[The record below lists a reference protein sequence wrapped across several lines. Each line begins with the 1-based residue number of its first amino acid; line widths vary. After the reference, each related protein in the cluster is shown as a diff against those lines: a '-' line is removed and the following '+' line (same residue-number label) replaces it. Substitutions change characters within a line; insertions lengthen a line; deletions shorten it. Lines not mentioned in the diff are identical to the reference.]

1 MKRKLAVDIDNTI
14 WDLVTPWLNYYNRRH
29 NDDVKYEDVTEYSFF
44 DIIKNI
50 TREEMLGLLN
60 ENEFWSEVKPYP
72 SSYKYLKKLNDE
84 FELYIATS
92 TSYRTPREKFDK
104 LFTFFDFL
112 TEDQLITISK
122 KQLLNVDIMIDDC
135 VDCLINGNYTRILID
150 TPYNR
155 DVADNTL
162 IRVKDLKD
170 AYEFLQ
176 GIKNGG

>member
-14 WDLVTPWLNYYNRRH
+14 WDLITPWLNYYNKRH

-50 TREEMLGLLN
+50 TREEMLGLLT
-60 ENEFWSEVKPYP
+60 ENEFWLEVIPYP
-72 SSYKYLKKLNDE
+72 DSYKYLKKLNDE

-92 TSYRTPREKFDK
+92 TSYKTPREKFDK

-112 TEDQLITISK
+112 EEDQLIITSK

-135 VDCLINGNYTRILID
+135 IDCLVGGDYMKLLID
-150 TPYNR
+150 TPYNKNI
-155 DVADNTL
+155 ADSSL
-162 IRVKDLKD
+162 IRVKDLKE

-176 GIKNGG
+176 MN

>member
-14 WDLVTPWLNYYNRRH
+14 WDLITPWLNYYNKRH

-44 DIIKNI
+44 NIIKNI
-50 TREEMLGLLN
+50 TREEMLGLLT
-60 ENEFWSEVKPYP
+60 ENEFWSEVIPYP
-72 SSYKYLKKLNDE
+72 DSYKYLKKLNDE

-92 TSYRTPREKFDK
+92 TSYKTPREKFDK

-112 TEDQLITISK
+112 EEDQLIVTSK

-135 VDCLINGNYTRILID
+135 VDCLIGGHYIKLLID
-150 TPYNR
+150 TPYNKNIV
-155 DVADNTL
+155 DSSL
-162 IRVKDLKD
+162 IRVKDLKE

-176 GIKNGG
+176 MN